1 MGVKLLKSILLGNS
15 SSERV
20 VEAQRYCEQVT
31 TVRCM
36 LEQVRRYVPDVLSST
51 SQVIS
56 KRSPQ
61 SPDEEPP
68 RP

>member
-31 TVRCM
+31 TVNCM